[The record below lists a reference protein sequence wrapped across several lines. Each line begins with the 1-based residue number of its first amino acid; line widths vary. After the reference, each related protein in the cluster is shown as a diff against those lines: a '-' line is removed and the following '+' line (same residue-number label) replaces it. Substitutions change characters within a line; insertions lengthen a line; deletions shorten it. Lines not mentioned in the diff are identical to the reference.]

1 MAILTAIIID
11 DEPGIAALYSGLVKW
26 QDVKIVGIGY
36 TGIDAIRLVNSQK
49 PDIVFLDINLPEL
62 NGVGALKVIKKISP
76 ITDVVMMTGDK
87 SADFKK
93 LSQYGATALIF
104 KPIDFLQI
112 MHVFERIKTSGY
124 TSAQT

>member
-11 DEPGIAALYSGLVKW
+11 DEPGIAALYSGLVES

-36 TGIDAIRLVNSQK
+36 TGMDAIRLVDSKK

-76 ITDVVMMTGDK
+76 NTDVVIMTGDK

-93 LSQYGATALIF
+93 LSQYGATALVF
-104 KPIDFLQI
+104 KPIDILQI
-112 MHVFERIKTSGY
+112 MHVFEQIKTSGY

>member
-49 PDIVFLDINLPEL
+49 PDIVFLGTNLPEL

-76 ITDVVMMTGDK
+76 ITDVVMMAGDK

-93 LSQYGATALIF
+93 LSQYGATTLIF
-104 KPIDFLQI
+104 KPIDILQI

-124 TSAQT
+124 MSAQT

>member
-11 DEPGIAALYSGLVKW
+11 DEPGIAALYSGLAEW
-26 QDVKIVGIGY
+26 QDVKIVGIGH
-36 TGIDAIRLVNSQK
+36 TGMDAIRLVDSQK

-76 ITDVVMMTGDK
+76 NTDVVIMTGDK

-93 LSQYGATALIF
+93 LSQYGATALVF
-104 KPIDFLQI
+104 KPIDILQI
-112 MHVFERIKTSGY
+112 MDVFERIKTSGY